1 MFEDDYYLVLSS
13 DVQKYPLIYEDC
25 DRLSCPQQKSTECEK
40 IPDCPAYFY
49 YQEGEVENPERHI
62 LDFIPAVGQKEIIYA
77 DVYMAL
83 QPADGTFVISN
94 NLHTILSGMDI
105 HGVQFFP
112 VTLMENNTEKY
123 TDFWYVHIYN
133 LLAVLDSRKS
143 TFQILNGVKKCN
155 NLLKIKLDAEKMMK
169 IDLSD
174 RLVFKLLGK
183 KGYFLFHKS
192 IVEKILTTNPIGVQ
206 FIKISEYEQKN

>member
-25 DRLSCPQQKSTECEK
+25 DRLSCPQPKGTECEK

-49 YQEGEVENPERHI
+49 QESEVENPERRI
-62 LDFIPAVGQKEIIYA
+62 MDFINVVGQKEILYA

-83 QPADGTFVISN
+83 QPSDGTFVISN
-94 NLHTILSGMDI
+94 KLYTILAGMDI
-105 HGVQFFP
+105 HGVQFVP
-112 VTLMENNTEKY
+112 VTLMENNVEKY

-143 TFQILNGVKKCN
+143 SFQITNGVKICN
-155 NLLKIKLDAEKMMK
+155 NLLKIKFDEEKMMK
-169 IDLSD
+169 IDLSN

-183 KGYFLFHKS
+183 KGYFILHKS
-192 IVEKILTTNPIGVQ
+192 IVEEILPSNPIGVK
-206 FIKISEYEQKN
+206 FIKISQYEQIN